1 MFFAKFV
8 TMGSLELGWQKRVR
22 TRSCG
27 DFNYSNSISQRRQSA
42 PSLTLSKA
50 LTKPKPVYRDCVP
63 QISQD
68 PHNLIQSLLSPSR
81 KLISQGNVLLQTGVQ
96 TQERYLLLFTDLLI
110 ITKAKSVVQ
119 VKKKACVRVSEMWT
133 ASCVEE
139 VCEAH
144 TITERSFVMG
154 WPTYNCVATF
164 STSEEKERWLS
175 VIESCIKEEKQ
186 YDDPQIIPLEIFS
199 KDIENCDHV
208 KTISVSNT
216 DCTSD
221 VISTA
226 LKQFGL
232 SGVIKD
238 YQLWVSSKKDET
250 PYPLI
255 GHEFPYCIKMSHM
268 RSLQPDA
275 VTSSHRQ
282 EALLPM
288 DSYCQFFLRP
298 RQISCTITGEQ
309 KGRKRRT
316 SLISWALKRGF
327 SIEQDVHSE
336 SPASSGHT
344 MTSSGHL
351 FGQPLSNVIKDNT
364 LPSPVVDMLMCL
376 CSHGAKTPGILRRS
390 AGVKACRELREK
402 LDSGH
407 HERLLNEESV
417 FVTAAV
423 FKDFLRNIPG
433 SLLCEEL
440 YELWLRAIEQDG
452 VKERRM
458 MEIKQLQEVQ
468 RLLQLLPM
476 ENLLLLRHVIAMLHQ
491 IQLNAEH
498 NQMNS
503 YNLAVCI
510 APSCLWK
517 SCLQS
522 QEEDAKKVC
531 DLVHFLIDNCYVLF
545 GTDIITLL
553 KDLTEDSRSN
563 FGSVGSL
570 QQMSDSGYDSLK
582 NEVNTETEDIL
593 GTVPLKGRSM
603 DSLIS
608 SDYDL
613 DCPDDGLETDSTHP
627 MVQSRNVQHQAHEL
641 QRDSVTG
648 HAFKSHEHE
657 EHLTRGKCEK
667 VEIPAGELNENVLE
681 WFQQL
686 KLASEKDGQQTSPS
700 LFLHNTSDYLKSS
713 LKIFHS
719 PQKFSPKSYWLR
731 RKSADNQYPITDGTH
746 FEGDLHNKTSL
757 SKTSLFPKSPPSYQV
772 DLTSLN
778 REVPQ
783 ILTQVRSTGQPCKE
797 INLLYKGPGNSP
809 SEDHQMFH
817 TPQNFKHTCIHNSET
832 GAGHDSTCIK
842 FMAKEKATLPESMFF
857 GQSRKLT
864 VHREENPPIINADCK
879 ADSLS
884 WKKRTFKGSDAFN
897 LKSEKV
903 TEIQAVGRSHRLRR
917 CSSSQW
923 VGEVA
928 FHSEESYV

>member
-8 TMGSLELGWQKRVR
+8 TMGSLQELGWQKRVR
-22 TRSCG
+22 TKSCG
-27 DFNYSNSISQRRQSA
+27 DFNFSNSISQRRQSA

-50 LTKPKPVYRDCVP
+50 LTKSKPVYRDCVS

-68 PHNLIQSLLSPSR
+68 PYNLIQSLLSPSR

-110 ITKAKSVVQ
+110 ITKAKSVMQ
-119 VKKKACVRVSEMWT
+119 VKQKACVRVSEMWT
-133 ASCVEE
+133 ASCVDE

-175 VIESCIKEEKQ
+175 LIESCIKEEKQ

-238 YQLWVSSKKDET
+238 YQLWVCSKKDET

-255 GHEFPYCIKMSHM
+255 GHEFPYSIKISHM
-268 RSLQPDA
+268 RSLQQDA

-288 DSYCQFFLRP
+288 DLYCQFFLRP

-309 KGRKRRT
+309 KGRKRRM
-316 SLISWALKRGF
+316 SLISWALKRSF

-344 MTSSGHL
+344 MTSSGQL

-376 CSHGAKTPGILRRS
+376 CSHGAMTPGILRRS

-407 HERLLNEESV
+407 HERPLNEESV

-510 APSCLWK
+510 APSCLWN
-517 SCLQS
+517 SYLQS

-531 DLVHFLIDNCYVLF
+531 DLMHFLIDNCHVLF

-553 KDLTEDSRSN
+553 KDLTEDSRSK

-593 GTVPLKGRSM
+593 GAVPLKDSRSM

-613 DCPDDGLETDSTHP
+613 DCPDDELETDSTHP
-627 MVQSRNVQHQAHEL
+627 MVQSSNVQHRALEL

-648 HAFKSHEHE
+648 YALKTHVHE
-657 EHLTRGKCEK
+657 EDLKRGKCDK

-681 WFQQL
+681 QRFQQL
-686 KLASEKDGQQTSPS
+686 KLASGKDEAGQQTPPS
-700 LFLHNTSDYLKSS
+700 VFRHNTSDYLKSS
-713 LKIFHS
+713 LRIFHS
-719 PQKFSPKSYWLR
+719 PQNFSPKSYWLR
-731 RKSADNQYPITDGTH
+731 RKSADYQYPLTDGTH
-746 FEGDLHNKTSL
+746 FERDVLNKSSL
-757 SKTSLFPKSPPSYQV
+757 SKTKSPPSYQV
-772 DLTSLN
+772 DLTNLN
-778 REVPQ
+778 RKVPET
-783 ILTQVRSTGQPCKE
+783 LTQVRATGKPLKE

-817 TPQNFKHTCIHNSET
+817 TRENFKH
-832 GAGHDSTCIK
+832 AGHDSTCMK
-842 FMAKEKATLPESMFF
+842 FKAKEKATLPESMFY

-864 VHREENPPIINADCK
+864 VHRFREENPPINADCK
-879 ADSLS
+879 ADSHS
-884 WKKRTFKGSDAFN
+884 GKKRTFKGSDALN

-903 TEIQAVGRSHRLRR
+903 AEIQAVGRSHRLRR

-923 VGEVA
+923 VGELG